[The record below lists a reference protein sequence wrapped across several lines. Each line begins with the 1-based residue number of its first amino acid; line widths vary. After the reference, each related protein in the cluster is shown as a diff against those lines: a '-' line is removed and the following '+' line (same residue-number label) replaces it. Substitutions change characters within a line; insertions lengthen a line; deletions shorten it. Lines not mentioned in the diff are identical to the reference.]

1 MLATDAA
8 VRPGVAAVLFGDAPD
23 DSVRGIDRQPAG
35 SLKQR
40 PIRLQPARRAPIWQP
55 AVAHDDIGIGAGRF
69 ETTAVDEDAA
79 AGGEQAQT
87 AAMLPY
93 VRHARIP
100 AAAGEPAV
108 LKRHDVGTC
117 GNRKSGVSG
126 RRWSVR
132 E

>member
-1 MLATDAA
+1 MLRRPPRATRTDT
-8 VRPGVAAVLFGDAPD
+8 RCPYTTLFR
-23 DSVRGIDRQPAG
+23 S
-35 SLKQR
+35 
-40 PIRLQPARRAPIWQP
+40 WQP

-108 LKRHDVGTC
+108 LKRHDVGNC
-117 GNRKSGVSG
+117 GYARHQITHIIARSGAQQVDL
-126 RRWSVR
+126 SVCDGADVPP
-132 E
+132 EIGSA

>member
-55 AVAHDDIGIGAGRF
+55 AVAHDDIGIGAARF
-69 ETTAVDEDAA
+69 DTTTGDHDAA

-87 AAMLPY
+87 VAMLPWL
-93 VRHARIP
+93 RHARIP
-100 AAAGEPAV
+100 AAAGAPAAMQRPEARTRG
-108 LKRHDVGTC
+108 KP
-117 GNRKSGVSG
+117 RKQQPY
-126 RRWSVR
+126 
-132 E
+132 

>member
-87 AAMLPY
+87 AAML
-93 VRHARIP
+93 RSEEHTSELQSLMRISY
-100 AAAGEPAV
+100 AV
-108 LKRHDVGTC
+108 
-117 GNRKSGVSG
+117 
-126 RRWSVR
+126 
-132 E
+132 